1 MNVKS
6 PPSYL
11 IEIVHELLDKDG
23 EFSYVLYY
31 CIFFRCENLQELI
44 LTENFL
50 LELPISIGKL
60 HNLNNL
66 NVDRNSVQSLPIE
79 IGKMFNCKRQLFIIR
94 YCTN

>member
-1 MNVKS
+1 M
-6 PPSYL
+6 Y
-11 IEIVHELLDKDG
+11 ELLNRNEK
-23 EFSYVLYY
+23 FSVYILHD

-50 LELPISIGKL
+50 LELPVSIGKL

-79 IGKMFNCKRQLFIIR
+79 IGKMFNYKCQPF
-94 YCTN
+94 TM